1 MRKKNGNPGR
11 NWNVKKENEKP
22 GMVLVVY
29 AMCMVLAGCV
39 PFQPDSK
46 IEIHPVV
53 SKFLEGIHI
62 EKSAILSLGDYSDI
76 SYHLETPEITEEEID
91 TYEKELT
98 DAYGMEEITLDSIKD
113 NFGLSSYDEFREF
126 ISEGE
131 LNHKKIMDTEQ
142 CREDVLGRL
151 EEGAKF
157 DMNQEEVKIGAKT
170 FYDASGG
177 RNGDKLKTNVY
188 KRGLAQNTVVYK
200 CGVTTYKTSSCVS
213 SQRFTKTLNGVKFIN
228 LTKVNSAFC
237 QGGDSGGIVYT
248 YQDNEYWPCGI
259 VKGHGGSGAD
269 GYAFFVKASE
279 IANVLNVEP
288 Y

>member
-1 MRKKNGNPGR
+1 MFFVKN
-11 NWNVKKENEKP
+11 
-22 GMVLVVY
+22 
-29 AMCMVLAGCV
+29 
-39 PFQPDSK
+39 FQWAIDNRIK
-46 IEIHPVV
+46 RYIVINIEILNG
-53 SKFLEGIHI
+53 K
-62 EKSAILSLGDYSDI
+62 
-76 SYHLETPEITEEEID
+76 TQ
-91 TYEKELT
+91 
-98 DAYGMEEITLDSIKD
+98 YGYVTCGHGCKDSIDKRIYA
-113 NFGLSSYDEFREF
+113 SS
-126 ISEGE
+126 
-131 LNHKKIMDTEQ
+131 KT
-142 CREDVLGRL
+142 
-151 EEGAKF
+151 GAEAKGIIC
-157 DMNQEEVKIGAKT
+157 DPTYSGSVDASYIKRVNKEIKIGAKT

-269 GYAFFVKASE
+269 GYAFFFKASE

>member
-1 MRKKNGNPGR
+1 MLREKQKEIRKTQYGYVTCGH
-11 NWNVKKENEKP
+11 
-22 GMVLVVY
+22 
-29 AMCMVLAGCV
+29 GC
-39 PFQPDSK
+39 K
-46 IEIHPVV
+46 
-53 SKFLEGIHI
+53 
-62 EKSAILSLGDYSDI
+62 
-76 SYHLETPEITEEEID
+76 
-91 TYEKELT
+91 
-98 DAYGMEEITLDSIKD
+98 DSIDKRIYA
-113 NFGLSSYDEFREF
+113 SS
-126 ISEGE
+126 
-131 LNHKKIMDTEQ
+131 KT
-142 CREDVLGRL
+142 
-151 EEGAKF
+151 GAEAKGIIC
-157 DMNQEEVKIGAKT
+157 DPTYSGSVDASYIKRVNKEIKIGAKT

-269 GYAFFVKASE
+269 GYAFFFKASE

-288 Y
+288 YQGNTKSQEGNYGQEKISSSMDTVWHYGDCLCYPCFSYCSSRWECQ